1 MKNNLF
7 RLAGFALLVLL
18 LAGCSTAK
26 SRTYWKDLEYGARY
40 NIRKAPELR
49 FKPEDRLEIAIFSN
63 NPQLV
68 APFYKVTNIEKEHDE
83 INDKPITY
91 QVDRDGNIE
100 FPILGKLHIE
110 GMTERE
116 VEKLIESKIQ
126 NSGYIREPEVSV
138 KLKEFNIFFLGAGGN
153 KVLSVSEP
161 SLNLVEALS
170 RFGDFV
176 DRAKI
181 KDLMVMRTENGVM
194 QAYKVNLKDREVF
207 ESPVFYLQQND
218 VIYTKP
224 KGTKHSTNSQ
234 FVVSIL
240 GTLTSVAT
248 TVILYLNYIKKK

>member
-1 MKNNLF
+1 MKTRLFNLV
-7 RLAGFALLVLL
+7 GFALLVLF
-18 LAGCSTAK
+18 LASCSTPK
-26 SRTYWKDLEYGARY
+26 SRTYWKDIEYGARY

-49 FKPEDRLEIAIFSN
+49 FKPEDKLEISIFN
-63 NPQLV
+63 ANPQLV
-68 APFYKVTNIEKEHDE
+68 APFYKIINIEKEQE
-83 INDKPITY
+83 GINNKPLTY
-91 QVDRDGNIE
+91 EVDREGNID

-126 NSGYIREPEVSV
+126 SKGYIREPEVSV

-161 SLNLVEALS
+161 SLNLIEALS

-181 KDLMVMRTENGVM
+181 KDIMVLRTENGVM
-194 QAYKVNLKDREVF
+194 QAYQLNLKKMEIFD
-207 ESPVFYLQQND
+207 SPVFYLQQND

-224 KGTKHSTNSQ
+224 KGTKYSPNGQ
-234 FVVSIL
+234 FLISVL
-240 GTLTSVAT
+240 GTLTGLAT
-248 TVILYLNYIKKK
+248 TLILYLNYTKK

>member
-49 FKPEDRLEIAIFSN
+49 FKPEDKLEIAIFSS

-68 APFYKVTNIEKEHDE
+68 APFYKVTNIEKEQEDV
-83 INDKPITY
+83 NNKPLTY
-91 QVDRDGNIE
+91 EVDRDGYID
-100 FPILGKLHIE
+100 FPILGRQRIE

-116 VEKLIESKIQ
+116 VEKMLTSKIQ
-126 NSGYIREPEVSV
+126 SSGYIKEPEVKV
-138 KLKEFNIFFLGAGGN
+138 KLTGFNIIFVGAGGN
-153 KVLSVSEP
+153 KVLRVNEP
-161 SLNLVEALS
+161 SINIVEALAN
-170 RFGDFV
+170 FGDFV

-181 KDLMVMRTENGVM
+181 KDLMVMRTDNGVM
-194 QAYKVNLKDREVF
+194 QTYQLNLKKREIF
-207 ESPVFYLQQND
+207 DSPVFYLQQND

-224 KGTKHSTNSQ
+224 KGSNVTSDGQ
-234 FVVSIL
+234 FML
-240 GTLTSVAT
+240 TLFGTLTSIAT
-248 TVILYLNYIKKK
+248 TVILYLNYTKK